1 MLYRTMAEPFL
12 EHAAAPKVFALSK
25 PIAAINFHVT
35 ETGETRTGL
44 ITQLPKDAAVEVC
57 GEGFNERT
65 IAVRWAD
72 SLYFVFLQDIEPL
85 ETARS
90 AFA

>member
-1 MLYRTMAEPFL
+1 MQYPSMAELSP
-12 EHAAAPKVFALSK
+12 EHAAAPRVFTLSK
-25 PIAAINFHVT
+25 PIAAINFHMT

-57 GEGFNERT
+57 GSGFNERT
-65 IAVRWAD
+65 IAVRWAE

-85 ETARS
+85 ETVEEAS
-90 AFA
+90 A